1 MDGVKNMSKYDKMIA
16 LNKQRSGEKIDTA
29 IKAIYKMMDEGEKVT
44 VPKLMQKTGLSRGFF
59 YKNPTVRRQ
68 IDRAMEQQAG
78 MVDPKRY
85 IGDIAMKRQVELQ
98 QQQIV
103 ALQSENEELR
113 KANKRLEKALEKK
126 SLSQLKSMI

>member
-98 QQQIV
+98 QQQIA

-126 SLSQLKSMI
+126 SLSQLKSLI